1 MRGTGAG
8 SMSGEERRK
17 KIVEIIRN
25 SDCPVSG
32 TALAKELHVSRQI
45 IVQDIALLRAADYE
59 ILSTTKGYI
68 LQLPK
73 EESTVSRVLKVRHTD
88 EQSRKELQIV
98 VDLGGTVRDV
108 YVQHRVYGTMRADLN
123 IRSRKD
129 IEKFMWDIENGK
141 SSPLK
146 NITSGYHFHTIV
158 ADSEETLDQIEN
170 ELNENGF
177 LLPGQQPL

>member
-1 MRGTGAG
+1 
-8 SMSGEERRK
+8 
-17 KIVEIIRN
+17 
-25 SDCPVSG
+25 
-32 TALAKELHVSRQI
+32 
-45 IVQDIALLRAADYE
+45 
-59 ILSTTKGYI
+59 
-68 LQLPK
+68 
-73 EESTVSRVLKVRHTD
+73 
-88 EQSRKELQIV
+88 
-98 VDLGGTVRDV
+98 
-108 YVQHRVYGTMRADLN
+108 MRADLN